1 MSDAE
6 LIGRCKTAYIRY
18 SKGSVIDLDK
28 GPGVKSRYQ
37 IHRLETLVREFNG
50 FIPPNRRS
58 EFIISFLKKGSG
70 KRTIGCSDFPLK
82 KNTISIVPS
91 RSIMSSSYDS
101 LDVSGYV
108 LMFNI
113 DLFLQNGF
121 PYHLILNKKVLKSSG
136 KPFLVLNNEQAK
148 KIEQLFE
155 NILEEHKSHLPRW
168 HEMLVN
174 KILELLIL
182 CDRYF
187 SADQE
192 EAVYSRILERFTREI
207 ERHFTANRSVA
218 FYAYLLNVHPN
229 FLNNQVKKVTGL
241 TAKQTIDNRIIL
253 EAKYLL
259 YSTSMNIKEIAY
271 ELGFEDPNYFIS
283 FFKKAEQTS
292 PARFRL
298 DAS

>member
-1 MSDAE
+1 MGDAE
-6 LIGRCKTAYIRY
+6 YIERCKTAYIRY
-18 SKGSVIDLDK
+18 LKGTVIDLDK
-28 GPGVKSRYQ
+28 GASVKSTYQ

-91 RSIMSSSYDS
+91 RAIMSSIYDS
-101 LDVSGYV
+101 VDVSGYV

-121 PYHLILNKKVLKSSG
+121 PYHLVLNKKVLKASL
-136 KPFLVLNNEQAK
+136 KPFVVLNDGQAQK
-148 KIEQLFE
+148 VEQLLE
-155 NILEEHKSHLPRW
+155 NILEEHNELLPRRE
-168 HEMLVN
+168 EMLTN

-192 EAVYSRILERFTREI
+192 EGVCNPIIERFTEEI
-207 ERHFTANRSVA
+207 ERHFTANHSVK
-218 FYAYLLNVHPN
+218 FYASLLNLHPN
-229 FLNNQVKKVTGL
+229 FLNNQVKKLTGL
-241 TAKQTIDNRIIL
+241 TAKQTINNRIVL

-259 YSTSMNIKEIAY
+259 YSSSMKIKEIAY

-283 FFKKAEQTS
+283 FFKKAEQIS
-292 PARFRL
+292 PAQFRI
-298 DAS
+298 DAA